1 MRGREGRDRG
11 KEREGGEKRKSYSTS
26 SNRKASLIHI
36 FFKFI
41 FRIKLIRLCRGP
53 SGLGFTIVGGKGS
66 THGDLPIFIK
76 RVFNEG
82 AAGRDGR
89 LKMGDQL
96 LAVNGVSF
104 ENVTHQ
110 FAAETL
116 KYLQGDVELAVLSTE

>member
-1 MRGREGRDRG
+1 M
-11 KEREGGEKRKSYSTS
+11 
-26 SNRKASLIHI
+26 IH
-36 FFKFI
+36 
-41 FRIKLIRLCRGP
+41 LCRGP